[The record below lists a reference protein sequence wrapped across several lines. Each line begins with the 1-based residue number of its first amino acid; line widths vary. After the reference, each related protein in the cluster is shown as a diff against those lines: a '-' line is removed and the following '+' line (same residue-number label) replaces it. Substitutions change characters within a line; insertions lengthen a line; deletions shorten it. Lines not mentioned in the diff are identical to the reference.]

1 MQCRLLLFFEFTCIN
16 NLDLFWKNNIFGEIL
31 EETNYRYVG
40 NWMIL
45 AKFCQ
50 DFLNFS
56 FFSLGTIIF
65 WTELIF

>member
-40 NWMIL
+40 N
-45 AKFCQ
+45 
-50 DFLNFS
+50 
-56 FFSLGTIIF
+56 
-65 WTELIF
+65 